1 MRVLQTA
8 TAGEWFF
15 AVSSLQGINLA
26 GFAIFM
32 DGSSGL
38 ALWLQS
44 SGGSSLLTIAPLL
57 FIFAIF
63 YFLLIMP
70 QQRRQKKWQ
79 AMLGELKTGDK
90 VTTSGGLRG
99 TIMSL
104 KDDAVILRVPPD
116 NLKLEVTRGSVVS
129 VTTAEEGK

>member
-1 MRVLQTA
+1 MNAAYIVQTA
-8 TAGEWFF
+8 GSAGW
-15 AVSSLQGINLA
+15 L
-26 GFAIFM
+26 
-32 DGSSGL
+32 GL
-38 ALWLQS
+38 A
-44 SGGSSLLTIAPLL
+44 PLV

-99 TIMSL
+99 TIVSI
-104 KDDAVILRVPPD
+104 KDDAVQLRVPPD
-116 NLKLEVTRGSVVS
+116 NLRLEVSRGSVVS
-129 VTTAEEGK
+129 VTNEAEETKTK